1 MEDIVNIV
9 LPSPLDPVTLSAF
22 CCDMHKVPAAREYVV
37 DFGRARAFPPFSML
51 LLAAQLR
58 RFRTARPEAKCRA
71 INHDRHTYPAHM
83 GLFKSFGL
91 DHGNAPGEA
100 SGSSS
105 YFPIT
110 HLDTA
115 EIRSEAA
122 TRGVNPGVIVDAQA
136 NKLAKT
142 LTQSQSGDL
151 VDTLTFSIREI
162 IRNVVEHSEAPFAAI
177 CAQYWPSRHKV
188 EVAIVDDGRGIREAL
203 SDNDRHE
210 YENDRDAVH
219 IAMMPG
225 ISGNIAAGRSRDD
238 EWQNSGYG
246 LYMTNRIC
254 RQGGTFSLFSGSAG
268 LQIAQNAKLDIP
280 TDLHGTAVQM
290 VFDTRMASAIQGKLR
305 QFSHEGE
312 QLTKGLSGSVKLTA
326 STASQMLTRDF
337 K

>member
-1 MEDIVNIV
+1 
-9 LPSPLDPVTLSAF
+9 
-22 CCDMHKVPAAREYVV
+22 MHKSPEAKEYVV
-37 DFGRARAFPPFSML
+37 DFGRKRILPPFSML
-51 LLAAQLR
+51 MLAAHLR
-58 RFRTARPEAKCRA
+58 RFRAARADAKCRA
-71 INHDRHTYPAHM
+71 INFENHTYPAHM
-83 GLFKSFGL
+83 GQFKAFGL

-100 SGSSS
+100 AGSSS
-105 YFPIT
+105 YVPIT

-115 EIRSEAA
+115 SIINEAIE
-122 TRGVNPGVIVDAQA
+122 RGVNPGVIVDSQA
-136 NKLAKT
+136 NTLAKT
-142 LTQSQSGDL
+142 LTQSQAGDL

-177 CAQYWPSRHKV
+177 CAQYWPTLHKV

-254 RQGGTFSLFSGSAG
+254 RQGGTFSLYSGSAG
-268 LQIAQNAKLDIP
+268 LQLAQNAKLDVP
-280 TDLHGTAVQM
+280 CDLKGTAVSM
-290 VFDTRMASAIQGKLR
+290 VFDTRTASEIQEKLK
-305 QFSHEGE
+305 QFSHDGE
-312 QLTKGLSGSVKLTA
+312 QWTKSQGRSEKLTA

-337 K
+337 Q

>member
-1 MEDIVNIV
+1 MEDTVNIV
-9 LPSPLDPVTLSAF
+9 LPSRLDPVTLSAF
-22 CCDMHKVPAAREYVV
+22 CCEMHKTPEAREYVV
-37 DFGRARAFPPFSML
+37 DFGRRRILPPFSML
-51 LLAAQLR
+51 LLAAHLR
-58 RFRTARPEAKCRA
+58 RFRNSRPTGQCRA
-71 INHDRHTYPAHM
+71 INYENHSYPAHM
-83 GLFKSFGL
+83 GLFKAFGL

-100 SGSSS
+100 PGSSS
-105 YFPIT
+105 YVPIT
-110 HLDTA
+110 HLDTNA
-115 EIRSEAA
+115 IITEAVG
-122 TRGVNPGVIVDAQA
+122 RGVNPGVIVDYQA

-162 IRNVVEHSEAPFAAI
+162 IRNVVEHSEAPFAAV
-177 CAQYWPSRHKV
+177 CAQYWPTLHKV

-210 YENDRDAVH
+210 YETDRDAVH

-254 RQGGTFSLFSGSAG
+254 RQGGTFSLYSGLAG
-268 LQIAQNAKLDIP
+268 LQIAQNAKLDVP
-280 TDLHGTAVQM
+280 CDLHGTAVQM
-290 VFDTRMASAIQGKLR
+290 VFDTRMASSIQGKLR